1 MRKGEIAEISFL
13 ANTVSPLI
21 NAYKANDILGVAK
34 LIHKSSPL
42 LNKKHFDMQPEMQ
55 KTMLEYTEKAAESL
69 FALWNNGA
77 VPSCLDVLKNIRE
90 SGLYETGERVG
101 AILGDTSS
109 SDDLKVKALK
119 TALAVP
125 FDEMERYAA
134 YVSDQTRY
142 ATHQGVKGLEFPR
155 VMVTIDDSEA
165 KGFLFSYEKLF
176 GAKQQTATD
185 LKNEKDGRDTSIR
198 RTARLFYVA
207 CTRAMDS
214 LAVVVYSENPEVVKS
229 TALSN
234 GWFSS
239 DEIVTI

>member
-1 MRKGEIAEISFL
+1 M
-13 ANTVSPLI
+13 
-21 NAYKANDILGVAK
+21 
-34 LIHKSSPL
+34 
-42 LNKKHFDMQPEMQ
+42 
-55 KTMLEYTEKAAESL
+55 
-69 FALWNNGA
+69 
-77 VPSCLDVLKNIRE
+77 
-90 SGLYETGERVG
+90 G